1 MSLPSHRRTVDL
13 RHLNDHCIRETE
25 HIVPPYKQARLIPA
39 EVWKTKT
46 DAWNGYHSCPLDE
59 RDRHLTTFITEWG
72 RFRNR
77 AAPQGFMASRDGYNQ
92 RYGRLVEDMPCTTR
106 CVDDLALWDSNMEE
120 HWWRTI
126 RYLDKIAR
134 NGIIISP
141 AKFKFCASGSRGTG

>member
-1 MSLPSHRRTVDL
+1 
-13 RHLNDHCIRETE
+13 
-25 HIVPPYKQARLIPA
+25 
-39 EVWKTKT
+39 
-46 DAWNGYHSCPLDE
+46 
-59 RDRHLTTFITEWG
+59 
-72 RFRNR
+72 
-77 AAPQGFMASRDGYNQ
+77 MASGDSYNQ

-141 AKFKFCASGSRGTG
+141 AKFEFCANSVLQDHAERCEAAGEVP